1 MENDF
6 PIDQI
11 LQRYNMPANK
21 DLLYSYEELR
31 RLEIDQPF
39 IYALLQT
46 FEEDKAFSEKDFD
59 KFSLEI
65 IIDYIQRTHGYYL
78 SKKLLEIEQSINILL
93 KDYADN
99 HPLLPV
105 LNKFFNE
112 YRVSLTT
119 HIRAEEKQLLPYIKR
134 LLKIENE
141 AGDVE
146 VYKEATKDYSVQSF
160 IDSHHDTEK
169 DLSDVRNAILE
180 YQPPITNQTPYRI
193 LVTQLEAFEK
203 DLFVHALIEDKVL
216 IPRVL
221 NLEEKLSKH
230 FKDKSKLN

>member
-1 MENDF
+1 
-6 PIDQI
+6 
-11 LQRYNMPANK
+11 
-21 DLLYSYEELR
+21 
-31 RLEIDQPF
+31 LEIDQPF

-46 FEEDKAFSEKDFD
+46 FEDEKAFSEKEFD

-65 IIDYIQRTHGYYL
+65 IIDYIHRTHGYYL

-112 YRVSLTT
+112 YRASLTT
-119 HIRAEEKQLLPYIKR
+119 HIRAEEKQLLPYIKN
-134 LLKIENE
+134 LLKFEKE
-141 AGDVE
+141 ANDVE
-146 VYKEATKDYSVQSF
+146 AYKLATKDYSVQSF

-221 NLEEKLSKH
+221 QLEDKLSKL
-230 FKDKSKLN
+230 FSANQN